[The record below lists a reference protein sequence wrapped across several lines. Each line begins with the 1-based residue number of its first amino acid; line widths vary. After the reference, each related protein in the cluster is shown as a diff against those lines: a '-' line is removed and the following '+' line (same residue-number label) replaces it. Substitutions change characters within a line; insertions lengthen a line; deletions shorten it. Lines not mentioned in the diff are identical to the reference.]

1 MRRKRNIFSLCAIC
15 LIVSI
20 ALSACTSKSTP
31 YLSITLTTSKED
43 QVVSQIYQ
51 YEIGKQKVKLAG
63 EVPYTSQYPL
73 GVYDAGNEIIYYSS
87 RTSDGKSDQLFSMD
101 LKTGK
106 IEQLTTELYAINHV
120 VVVDGMVIMDA
131 SFKDSYDNHI
141 KPIVSYHPQTKEL
154 KPWWDLNKDDTTVW
168 DLKYNEAAGTIYAA
182 IYSWK
187 EDFGNVVKA
196 NKLHIKPEPPLY
208 TVKEYDVKG
217 NEIKELFH
225 TKEELVFFSLAHD
238 GKTAIYGSAPYVNT
252 PRHYTIVDLATG
264 QEQLFTVFE
273 AISDAFFE
281 PDDSNVL
288 LVLGIYKDK
297 RGVYRYD
304 RVTGNVELL
313 LAEPEKDGAI
323 NNFTIMVE

>member
-1 MRRKRNIFSLCAIC
+1 MRRKRKMFWLCA
-15 LIVSI
+15 V
-20 ALSACTSKSTP
+20 
-31 YLSITLTTSKED
+31 SKED

-51 YEIGKQKVKLAG
+51 YKIGKQKVGLAG

-73 GVYDAGNEIIYYSS
+73 GAYDAHNEIIYYSS
-87 RTSDGKSDQLFSMD
+87 RTSDGKSDQLFSMN

-106 IEQLTTELYAINHV
+106 IDQLTTELYAINHI

-141 KPIVSYHPQTKEL
+141 MPIVSYHPQTKEL

-168 DLKYNEAAGTIYAA
+168 DLKYNEAARTIYAA
-182 IYSWK
+182 TYSWK
-187 EDFGNVVKA
+187 ERFKKVEKA
-196 NKLHIKPEPPLY
+196 NKLHIKPEPPLF
-208 TVKEYDVKG
+208 TVKEYDVQG

-225 TKEELVFFSLAHD
+225 TNESLVFFALAHD

-281 PDDSNVL
+281 PDDSGVL

-304 RVTGNVELL
+304 RTTGNVELL